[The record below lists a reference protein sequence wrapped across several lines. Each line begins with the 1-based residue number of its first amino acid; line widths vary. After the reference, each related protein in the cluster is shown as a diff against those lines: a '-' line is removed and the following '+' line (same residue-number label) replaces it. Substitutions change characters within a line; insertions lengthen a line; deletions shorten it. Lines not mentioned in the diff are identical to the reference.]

1 MTDSQTPERPETL
14 ADDCRLFADSA
25 ERQGTPWG
33 YGCASVLRL
42 AANALIGQCLGVDG
56 GASAQPGTD
65 MPANPELSFAL
76 RSAEARG
83 RVQGLREA
91 ADKIATDVCPP
102 LTCAHFACATAEST
116 ARRLRAMAEAIE
128 QGQH

>member
-1 MTDSQTPERPETL
+1 MSDQGEQTPERPETL

-56 GASAQPGTD
+56 GPSAQPGTD

-91 ADKIATDVCPP
+91 ADLVDGVCQ
-102 LTCAHFACATAEST
+102 FAVADEI
-116 ARRLRAMAEAIE
+116 RLRADAIE
-128 QGQH
+128 QEQPK